1 MRSKRFLLIPGNNSL
16 SHVAKCLALR
26 QALLGRGHEA
36 LLAVSRKSAGFL
48 ERLGV
53 EHAVLPDIQENDDAG
68 LPTVEWFRDGAR
80 IAACIDAEIELLKRF
95 RPDRA
100 VGVFRFTLKAS
111 AQAADVPFDSL
122 ASGCLLP
129 GGSDVLGFSDGEPGR
144 ASQQI
149 ILDGFYEYAGAK
161 ISREFARFG
170 IAPVR
175 DARSFLVGENTLLWD
190 FPQFSRAPEL
200 PGVVHVGPVTWNH
213 WPYDPLEVSALKLN
227 GSPLAIVA
235 FGTCAS
241 YAGVAGRI
249 VRLLVGMGYHVV
261 VAAGGQQ
268 IFLDSV
274 PGSGRVTVC
283 SFAPLHELFPHA
295 SLLVTHGGQMTVFEA
310 LQHKVPVAVMPFQ
323 PEQAHNGV
331 CLERLGCGRRLI
343 PSQCFQGNPA
353 VYLDALNGRSDAEIA
368 ADIAALTDDPAVP
381 ARLAAVKAIMDGYRS
396 VDAAADRLEVA

>member
-1 MRSKRFLLIPGNNSL
+1 MRPKRYLLVPGNNSL

-26 QALLGRGHEA
+26 RALAGRGHEV

-80 IAACIDAEIELLKRF
+80 IAMCIDAEIDLLKRF

-129 GGSDVLGFSDGEPGR
+129 GGGDVLGFSDGEPGR
-144 ASQQI
+144 TSQRI
-149 ILDGFYEYAGAK
+149 ILDGFYGYAGAK
-161 ISREFARFG
+161 ISREIARFG

-190 FPQFSRAPEL
+190 FPEFSAAPDL
-200 PGVVHVGPVTWNH
+200 PGVTHVGPITWDH
-213 WPYDPLEVSALKLN
+213 WPYDPININSLTDKGA
-227 GSPLAIVA
+227 PLAVVA
-235 FGTCAS
+235 FGTCA
-241 YAGVAGRI
+241 AQTAVTERI
-249 VRLLVGMGYHVV
+249 VNILVGLGYHVLL
-261 VAAGGQQ
+261 AAGGQQ
-268 IFLDSV
+268 ALLDKI
-274 PGSGRVTVC
+274 PGNGHVTVC
-283 SFAPLHELFPHA
+283 SFAPLHEIFPHA
-295 SLLVTHGGQMTVFEA
+295 SLLVSHGGQMTVFEA
-310 LQHKVPVAVMPFQ
+310 LQHKVPVMVMPFQ

-331 CLERLGCGRRLI
+331 CLERLGCGSRLI

-353 VYLDALNGRSDAEIA
+353 VYLDALNGRSDAEIS
-368 ADIAALTDDPAVP
+368 ADITMFTNDPALP
-381 ARLAAVKAIMDGYRS
+381 GRLTAVKAVMDGYRS
-396 VDAAADRLEVA
+396 VDTVADRLEAA